1 MAGSTSDVSDLV
13 RRGYRFALSLTH
25 DSNRAEDLVQDAWFS
40 VLRAQGPWNRAYL
53 FRAVRSRF
61 IDECRRNGRVTM
73 EPLSGDEEHD
83 GDLQSEDWASDSQ
96 VFIANGEFKRI
107 LGELRAEERAVLY
120 LSAIEQYT
128 AQQISDLLEWPR
140 GTVLSLLHR
149 TRGKLR
155 KRLKPE
161 SK

>member
-1 MAGSTSDVSDLV
+1 MAGSTSDVGDLV

-25 DSNRAEDLVQDAWFS
+25 DTNRAEDLVQDAWFS
-40 VLRAQGPWNRAYL
+40 VLRAQGPWSRAYL

-61 IDECRRNGRVTM
+61 IDECRRNGRVSM
-73 EPLSGDEEHD
+73 EPLSGHEEHECD
-83 GDLQSEDWASDSQ
+83 SESEDWSNDRQ
-96 VFIANGEFKRI
+96 VFIANGEFKRL

-120 LSAIEQYT
+120 LSAIENYT
-128 AQQISDLLEWPR
+128 AQQISDLLDWPR

-155 KRLKPE
+155 ERLKPE
-161 SK
+161 S